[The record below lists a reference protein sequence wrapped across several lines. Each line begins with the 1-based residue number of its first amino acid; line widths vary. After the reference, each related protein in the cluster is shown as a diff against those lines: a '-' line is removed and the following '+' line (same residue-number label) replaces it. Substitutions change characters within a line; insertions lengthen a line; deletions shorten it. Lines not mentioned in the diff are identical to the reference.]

1 MLGGLDVFEC
11 SEVGESV
18 VEYLSKREPVIS
30 KQVSTWLRLERNCII
45 QIKNKDKNEKSR
57 KVLDFFFNILYL
69 DIF

>member
-30 KQVSTWLRLERNCII
+30 KQVSTWLRLESNCII
-45 QIKNKDKNEKSR
+45 QINNKDKNEKSR
-57 KVLDFFFNILYL
+57 KVLDFFNILYL